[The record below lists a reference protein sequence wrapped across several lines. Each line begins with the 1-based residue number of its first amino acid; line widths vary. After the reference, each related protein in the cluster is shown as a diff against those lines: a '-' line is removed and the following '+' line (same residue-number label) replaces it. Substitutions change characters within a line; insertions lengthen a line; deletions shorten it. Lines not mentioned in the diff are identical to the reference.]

1 MRILLVLLILT
12 SSYTLSWADSTSNS
26 LSLSLPNSSMGY
38 QSDKFRAGELDCSNA
53 IGSATQL
60 EFGVTGLIQG
70 GTSFTNGKKVGDI
83 GVYSRIIIPLGKRVK
98 SRINC
103 NRLYELELQKKEL
116 EVMKLQQEINQL
128 RSLAFENQEH
138 SMAEVEI
145 AGAKIKGGK
154 MLLILPILG
163 SLGGGLWGG
172 FEFYKDYMDMK
183 EIIQEIDTDAIQAKN
198 ILLESKLDDA
208 IDYTRDIKNNLRQ
221 DIMSVEGH
229 VDKIRGEV
237 QNAIDEMNQLQKDT
251 TASMREVESLN
262 RETEKDVRDTMRETE
277 SRIEDAMT
285 TLEERLGTRLQ
296 EALDNPLVG
305 N

>member
-70 GTSFTNGKKVGDI
+70 GTSFTDGKKVGDI

-128 RSLAFENQEH
+128 RSLAFEN
-138 SMAEVEI
+138 
-145 AGAKIKGGK
+145 
-154 MLLILPILG
+154 
-163 SLGGGLWGG
+163 
-172 FEFYKDYMDMK
+172 
-183 EIIQEIDTDAIQAKN
+183 
-198 ILLESKLDDA
+198 
-208 IDYTRDIKNNLRQ
+208 
-221 DIMSVEGH
+221 
-229 VDKIRGEV
+229 
-237 QNAIDEMNQLQKDT
+237 
-251 TASMREVESLN
+251 
-262 RETEKDVRDTMRETE
+262 
-277 SRIEDAMT
+277 
-285 TLEERLGTRLQ
+285 
-296 EALDNPLVG
+296 
-305 N
+305 

>member
-98 SRINC
+98 SRIDC

-116 EVMKLQQEINQL
+116 EVMKLKQEINQL
-128 RSLAFENQEH
+128 RSLSFEN
-138 SMAEVEI
+138 
-145 AGAKIKGGK
+145 
-154 MLLILPILG
+154 
-163 SLGGGLWGG
+163 
-172 FEFYKDYMDMK
+172 
-183 EIIQEIDTDAIQAKN
+183 
-198 ILLESKLDDA
+198 
-208 IDYTRDIKNNLRQ
+208 
-221 DIMSVEGH
+221 
-229 VDKIRGEV
+229 
-237 QNAIDEMNQLQKDT
+237 
-251 TASMREVESLN
+251 
-262 RETEKDVRDTMRETE
+262 
-277 SRIEDAMT
+277 
-285 TLEERLGTRLQ
+285 
-296 EALDNPLVG
+296 
-305 N
+305 

>member
-70 GTSFTNGKKVGDI
+70 GTISTNNKKVGDI

-128 RSLAFENQEH
+128 RSLAFEN
-138 SMAEVEI
+138 
-145 AGAKIKGGK
+145 
-154 MLLILPILG
+154 
-163 SLGGGLWGG
+163 
-172 FEFYKDYMDMK
+172 
-183 EIIQEIDTDAIQAKN
+183 
-198 ILLESKLDDA
+198 
-208 IDYTRDIKNNLRQ
+208 
-221 DIMSVEGH
+221 
-229 VDKIRGEV
+229 
-237 QNAIDEMNQLQKDT
+237 
-251 TASMREVESLN
+251 
-262 RETEKDVRDTMRETE
+262 
-277 SRIEDAMT
+277 
-285 TLEERLGTRLQ
+285 
-296 EALDNPLVG
+296 
-305 N
+305 

>member
-70 GTSFTNGKKVGDI
+70 GTSSTNGKKVGDI

-116 EVMKLQQEINQL
+116 EVMKLKQEIDQL
-128 RSLAFENQEH
+128 RSLAFEN
-138 SMAEVEI
+138 
-145 AGAKIKGGK
+145 
-154 MLLILPILG
+154 
-163 SLGGGLWGG
+163 
-172 FEFYKDYMDMK
+172 
-183 EIIQEIDTDAIQAKN
+183 
-198 ILLESKLDDA
+198 
-208 IDYTRDIKNNLRQ
+208 
-221 DIMSVEGH
+221 
-229 VDKIRGEV
+229 
-237 QNAIDEMNQLQKDT
+237 
-251 TASMREVESLN
+251 
-262 RETEKDVRDTMRETE
+262 
-277 SRIEDAMT
+277 
-285 TLEERLGTRLQ
+285 
-296 EALDNPLVG
+296 
-305 N
+305 

>member
-1 MRILLVLLILT
+1 MRILLVLFILT

-128 RSLAFENQEH
+128 RSLAFEN
-138 SMAEVEI
+138 
-145 AGAKIKGGK
+145 
-154 MLLILPILG
+154 
-163 SLGGGLWGG
+163 
-172 FEFYKDYMDMK
+172 
-183 EIIQEIDTDAIQAKN
+183 
-198 ILLESKLDDA
+198 
-208 IDYTRDIKNNLRQ
+208 
-221 DIMSVEGH
+221 
-229 VDKIRGEV
+229 
-237 QNAIDEMNQLQKDT
+237 
-251 TASMREVESLN
+251 
-262 RETEKDVRDTMRETE
+262 
-277 SRIEDAMT
+277 
-285 TLEERLGTRLQ
+285 
-296 EALDNPLVG
+296 
-305 N
+305 

>member
-70 GTSFTNGKKVGDI
+70 GTISTNGKKVGDI
-83 GVYSRIIIPLGKRVK
+83 GIYSRIIIPLGKRVK

-128 RSLAFENQEH
+128 RSLAFEN
-138 SMAEVEI
+138 
-145 AGAKIKGGK
+145 
-154 MLLILPILG
+154 
-163 SLGGGLWGG
+163 
-172 FEFYKDYMDMK
+172 
-183 EIIQEIDTDAIQAKN
+183 
-198 ILLESKLDDA
+198 
-208 IDYTRDIKNNLRQ
+208 
-221 DIMSVEGH
+221 
-229 VDKIRGEV
+229 
-237 QNAIDEMNQLQKDT
+237 
-251 TASMREVESLN
+251 
-262 RETEKDVRDTMRETE
+262 
-277 SRIEDAMT
+277 
-285 TLEERLGTRLQ
+285 
-296 EALDNPLVG
+296 
-305 N
+305 